1 MDSDSSRAR
10 WLSFD
15 PTIHA
20 GHLITALTMIVCA
33 VSTYY
38 GMQGQI
44 ELLKLENVQREKDI
58 ASVKSEASS
67 TTSAM
72 NLKIDT
78 IVSVQRQEVGQLR
91 DDIKSW
97 FMNLDQKL
105 DRKADKR

>member
-1 MDSDSSRAR
+1 MEEQQPK
-10 WLSFD
+10 WLAFD

-20 GHLITALTMIVCA
+20 GHLITAFSIVACTLGA
-33 VSTYY
+33 WY
-38 GMQGQI
+38 GMKTDI
-44 ELLKLENVQREKDI
+44 ETLKTENMQREKDI
-58 ASVKSEASS
+58 AAVKAEVVASN
-67 TTSAM
+67 TATQG
-72 NLKIDT
+72 KIDT